1 MPRTYPAGVTSWVD
15 VECPDTEAA
24 TAFYGGLFG
33 WTFELATPPGA
44 MPRYFIAGLDGLDA
58 AGLGEAGPSDE
69 APEWHT
75 YVAVDDA
82 DAAAARIEGAG
93 GRVLGGPTDAG
104 EGGRSVRCA
113 DPFGVSFRLW
123 QARRRPGVEVVNTP
137 GAWNFSDLHAA
148 DPGVSAAFYTE
159 VFGWSIDDIGFGSM
173 IRVPGY
179 GDHLAATIDPSI
191 HERLADIS
199 APPGFADA
207 IGRLAPPQP
216 GEEPHWHVT
225 FAVADRDE
233 SAERAE
239 LLGGSVLDRSENEWT
254 REALIRDPQGA
265 VFTASQFAPGG

>member
-15 VECPDTEAA
+15 VECPD
-24 TAFYGGLFG
+24 
-33 WTFELATPPGA
+33 FELATPPGA

-123 QARRRPGVEVVNTP
+123 QARRRPGVEVGRV
-137 GAWNFSDLHAA
+137 LHVGVRLVDRRHRVRLD
-148 DPGVSAAFYTE
+148 DPRSGV
-159 VFGWSIDDIGFGSM
+159 
-173 IRVPGY
+173 RRP
-179 GDHLAATIDPSI
+179 L
-191 HERLADIS
+191 
-199 APPGFADA
+199 
-207 IGRLAPPQP
+207 GRHYRPEYP
-216 GEEPHWHVT
+216 
-225 FAVADRDE
+225 
-233 SAERAE
+233 
-239 LLGGSVLDRSENEWT
+239 
-254 REALIRDPQGA
+254 REAG
-265 VFTASQFAPGG
+265 